1 MRTRH
6 YIITGILAYFV
17 FLVTSI
23 PAQPVIGAFKES
35 LPVSIGNISGTLWH
49 GKAGTVITRNNVK
62 LDDVEWSFIPWRLL
76 LARLAFDV
84 NAEFNNS
91 PLSTRVSTG
100 IGRTVGIDDL
110 DMILPA
116 SKTASLISL
125 PIGELSG
132 DIHLRIDK
140 ARFTQ
145 GSVPRVEGTVDWT
158 RAAVTIA
165 ETADLGNISV
175 VVSENEESPIMASIS
190 NKGGQLALN
199 GNFTTTDQGNYSLKL
214 NMKPGATASSNL
226 ASSLEMFAKKQ
237 RNGEF
242 VLNNKGNLKQ
252 LGLM

>member
-1 MRTRH
+1 MRTRQ
-6 YIITGILAYFV
+6 YIIIGIAAYFV
-17 FLVTSI
+17 FLLTSI
-23 PAQPVIGAFKES
+23 PAAPVIGIFKDS
-35 LPVSIGNISGTLWH
+35 LPVSISNISGTLWH
-49 GKAGTVITRNNVK
+49 GNAGTINTRQNVK

-84 NAEFNNS
+84 NAEFDNS
-91 PLSTRVSTG
+91 PLTTRVSTG
-100 IGRTVGIDDL
+100 IGKTVVINNL
-110 DMILPA
+110 DMKLPA

-125 PIGELSG
+125 PLGELSG
-132 DIHLRIDK
+132 DIHLRIDT

-145 GSVPRVEGTVDWT
+145 GSVPRVAGTVDWV

-165 ETADLGNISV
+165 ETAELGNISM

-190 NKGGQLALN
+190 NKGGQLALS
-199 GNFTTTDQGNYSLKL
+199 GNFTTTDQGDYSLKL
-214 NMKPGATASSNL
+214 NMKPNDTAGNL
-226 ASSLEMFAKKQ
+226 ASSLAMFARKQ